1 MLVLLLVLQRFG
13 HRQWGYIPELAPEN
27 CLVLLHPV
35 KADGTLGEEE
45 VRVNF
50 DPEDK
55 VHSTWALLGRATT
68 VVGASEVK
76 EGNSGTVEGGDTE
89 ELTDGGIEG
98 ETAGD
103 PQGQDSEDTQQD
115 QEGCGGNNDD
125 PKDEWGIFLKAR
137 ERYKKAYAKRVES
150 RNLVLKVSWP
160 EASRTEE
167 WRTIE
172 HARTLGKDDKFIRGH
187 IPEVK
192 CARDFDHYSTKHI
205 RTFLGLQQEK
215 NLGTRTLR
223 LVVMD
228 RLWPIHHLDGEEFWN
243 AFWECVRCTCFP
255 PFLQTFTDIDAHTP
269 GHHRLW
275 VNGIHHGDISLKNLM
290 YSISEK
296 GVPLGVVNDFDLA
309 SWVGRST
316 TNNDRTG
323 TIPFM
328 AIDLLEGGLDRCIPR
343 LYRHDM
349 ESFSWVLAYV
359 TVAGIQYKEDTIN
372 ITPVGSVCTWFEDE
386 KQSDR
391 TIHVASKRL
400 FPSEYNEDQEVSGR
414 YHGYFH
420 IVREITQYWCT
431 FHASLRS
438 KNHKVRPL
446 RPTPMPIKENPVSG
460 EPEVD
465 DPAGSLRL
473 LIEEVDKMLGGAD
486 DRFTRL
492 KTTLLEAIET
502 PPVAVNDV

>member
-13 HRQWGYIPELAPEN
+13 RRQWGYIPELATEN
-27 CLVLLHPV
+27 CLVLLHSV

-45 VRVNF
+45 VRINF

-215 NLGTRTLR
+215 NPGTRTLR
-223 LVVMD
+223 LIVMD
-228 RLWPIHHLDGEEFWN
+228 RLWPIHHLDGEEFWE
-243 AFWECVRCTCFP
+243 AFWECVRCTCF
-255 PFLQTFTDIDAHTP
+255 L
-269 GHHRLW
+269 
-275 VNGIHHGDISLKNLM
+275 
-290 YSISEK
+290 
-296 GVPLGVVNDFDLA
+296 
-309 SWVGRST
+309 
-316 TNNDRTG
+316 
-323 TIPFM
+323 
-328 AIDLLEGGLDRCIPR
+328 
-343 LYRHDM
+343 
-349 ESFSWVLAYV
+349 
-359 TVAGIQYKEDTIN
+359 
-372 ITPVGSVCTWFEDE
+372 
-386 KQSDR
+386 
-391 TIHVASKRL
+391 
-400 FPSEYNEDQEVSGR
+400 PSPNV
-414 YHGYFH
+414 H
-420 IVREITQYWCT
+420 
-431 FHASLRS
+431 
-438 KNHKVRPL
+438 
-446 RPTPMPIKENPVSG
+446 
-460 EPEVD
+460 
-465 DPAGSLRL
+465 
-473 LIEEVDKMLGGAD
+473 
-486 DRFTRL
+486 
-492 KTTLLEAIET
+492 
-502 PPVAVNDV
+502 